1 MYWYSFT
8 TIISKIIEDNW
19 KIRAVYVSFD
29 NQKRATSVK
38 WNGTELFDQRQRIVA
53 QFIKALLLSVDGSER
68 QNGAALLLSNTLRA
82 YLFYYSYLL
91 RDKSCRRRGR
101 RGRRGRLHATR
112 KRRRLACRW
121 AERHA
126 HFFLFIAV
134 WEMLCHFAMLSAMLA
149 LSFVSFI
156 QFYWT
161 PCVFVFGKYFSYPLI
176 YERINWT

>member
-126 HFFLFIAV
+126 HFFLFISYACSLV
-134 WEMLCHFAMLSAMLA
+134 RFFYTVLLDSMCICFWKVFF
-149 LSFVSFI
+149 LSFDI
-156 QFYWT
+156 RKDKLNIT
-161 PCVFVFGKYFSYPLI
+161 I
-176 YERINWT
+176 